1 MLMNYLLF
9 ILACFIITFV
19 YWKLKWSLTTLWLLL
34 CCFAAIGLLIVPINF
49 ELGFSIIGFCV
60 GLMIL
65 IFFLGL
71 IGIGVASIVAAP
83 FVLLYGI
90 IKAIFNK

>member
-1 MLMNYLLF
+1 MTYLFF
-9 ILACFIITFV
+9 ILCCFIV
-19 YWKLKWSLTTLWLLL
+19 AYLYWKLKWALVWFWLAL
-34 CCFAAIGLLIVPINF
+34 FACSAIGLLIIPLNF
-49 ELGFSIIGFCV
+49 ELGLTVTGFCV
-60 GLMIL
+60 GLML
-65 IFFLGL
+65 VLFFLGL

>member
-1 MLMNYLLF
+1 MTYLLF
-9 ILACFIITFV
+9 ILACFIVTFV
-19 YWKLKWSLTTLWLLL
+19 YWKLKWSLMTLWLLL
-34 CCFAAIGLLIVPINF
+34 FSFSAIGLLMMPLNF
-49 ELGFSIIGFCV
+49 ELGLTVVGFCV

-71 IGIGVASIVAAP
+71 IGIGVATIVAAP

>member
-1 MLMNYLLF
+1 MTYLLF
-9 ILACFIITFV
+9 ILACFIV
-19 YWKLKWSLTTLWLLL
+19 AYLYWKLKWVLTWLWLAL
-34 CCFAAIGLLIVPINF
+34 FACSAIGLLIIPLNF
-49 ELGFSIIGFCV
+49 ELGLTVTGFCV
-60 GLMIL
+60 GLML
-65 IFFLGL
+65 VLFFLGL

>member
-1 MLMNYLLF
+1 MPL
-9 ILACFIITFV
+9 
-19 YWKLKWSLTTLWLLL
+19 
-34 CCFAAIGLLIVPINF
+34 NF
-49 ELGFSIIGFCV
+49 ELGLTVVGFCV

-71 IGIGVASIVAAP
+71 IGIGVATIVAAP

-90 IKAIFNK
+90 IKSIFNK

>member
-1 MLMNYLLF
+1 MTYLLF
-9 ILACFIITFV
+9 ILACFIVAFI
-19 YWKLKWSLTTLWLLL
+19 YWKLKWSLMTLWLLL
-34 CCFAAIGLLIVPINF
+34 FLFSAIGLLIMPLNF
-49 ELGFSIIGFCV
+49 ELGLTVVGFCV

-71 IGIGVASIVAAP
+71 IGIGVATIVAAP